1 LFIIYSFTDF
11 SLKIMALNQDSL
23 AFLSIAYSEGANSA
37 TSIVQWQQPPLSSVS
52 WYDAVRGWATTPTA
66 QQQIYP
72 YLAAPGVAS
81 AEQYV
86 LSIYR
91 NLFGSAPS
99 AADLKYW
106 TDFLTN
112 DPFGSY
118 DGSGIPNYQQLP
130 VAIYVYANKTELA
143 ALNNRIAVSNNFTQ
157 QLANAGSTTLSA
169 EQVAESWSIISSVTS
184 DPATVDTAK
193 ASTTQFIANG
203 GGNSGS
209 TFVFTTGIDALP
221 GTSGNDT
228 YVGDAKTISTAD
240 RANGAAGNDTFQYF
254 SPATNTLPQLNSIEN
269 VQLLAIAPATTLD
282 FTGVSD
288 VKNVVIIG
296 GNPNAST
303 IRGLSGIV
311 FGVKNVLGDPDI
323 GIDFGTAT
331 AATVS
336 IDSSVIGTLQDLKD
350 TVTSLEIV
358 STGIGNS
365 IAGFDGNALKT
376 LTISG
381 KGSLTITDPLQN
393 SVVTVDASK
402 NTGGVNLTAGNSNL
416 TFTGSIGD
424 DTLSFKAAGFDN
436 KDVLDGGTGKNTLN
450 LADGDTTAIATG
462 LNAVKNFQ
470 TLSLGGANAK
480 IDLSKVTPFSGVT
493 FSGGGNIVVTQ
504 ASSTNTFTI
513 NANAAS
519 FSLTNATGKTD
530 STLTLEGTA
539 INPGNIS
546 LGVVK
551 TLNLTSTATTPDQA
565 NPNLATFAANEDGT
579 KIVVS
584 GNQALNITGLKSTV
598 ATGPIIDA
606 SVFTGKL
613 FADGTTQ
620 NDTLTG
626 GKGQNTL
633 NGLAGADTLL
643 GGDLADTLSGGADA
657 DNLTGGKG
665 ADNLDGGAGI
675 DIFVFAGAVDSN
687 AGTTTG
693 NVTFDNITGFE
704 VANDILKSSIFTAG
718 NLVNQNL
725 IQNAVNAANTTLQTS
740 LTAASG
746 VIGASKY
753 GAFQFGGDTYVLGNN
768 TDAAVVDAND
778 FLVKLTGAFTLT
790 PTNFTV

>member
-1 LFIIYSFTDF
+1 
-11 SLKIMALNQDSL
+11 MALNQDSL

-37 TSIVQWQQPPLSSVS
+37 SSIVEWQRPPLSSVG

-66 QQQIYP
+66 QQIYP

-91 NLFGSAPS
+91 NLFGSTPS

-169 EQVAESWSIISSVTS
+169 DQVAESWNIISSVTS

-254 SPATNTLPQLNSIEN
+254 SPLINTLPQLTSIEN

-303 IRGLSGIV
+303 ISGLSGIV

-365 IAGFDGNALKT
+365 IAEFDGNALKT

-393 SVVTVDASK
+393 SVVTVMS
-402 NTGGVNLTAGNSNL
+402 
-416 TFTGSIGD
+416 
-424 DTLSFKAAGFDN
+424 
-436 KDVLDGGTGKNTLN
+436 
-450 LADGDTTAIATG
+450 
-462 LNAVKNFQ
+462 
-470 TLSLGGANAK
+470 
-480 IDLSKVTPFSGVT
+480 
-493 FSGGGNIVVTQ
+493 
-504 ASSTNTFTI
+504 
-513 NANAAS
+513 
-519 FSLTNATGKTD
+519 
-530 STLTLEGTA
+530 
-539 INPGNIS
+539 
-546 LGVVK
+546 
-551 TLNLTSTATTPDQA
+551 
-565 NPNLATFAANEDGT
+565 
-579 KIVVS
+579 
-584 GNQALNITGLKSTV
+584 
-598 ATGPIIDA
+598 
-606 SVFTGKL
+606 
-613 FADGTTQ
+613 
-620 NDTLTG
+620 
-626 GKGQNTL
+626 
-633 NGLAGADTLL
+633 
-643 GGDLADTLSGGADA
+643 
-657 DNLTGGKG
+657 
-665 ADNLDGGAGI
+665 
-675 DIFVFAGAVDSN
+675 
-687 AGTTTG
+687 
-693 NVTFDNITGFE
+693 
-704 VANDILKSSIFTAG
+704 
-718 NLVNQNL
+718 
-725 IQNAVNAANTTLQTS
+725 
-740 LTAASG
+740 
-746 VIGASKY
+746 
-753 GAFQFGGDTYVLGNN
+753 
-768 TDAAVVDAND
+768 
-778 FLVKLTGAFTLT
+778 
-790 PTNFTV
+790 

>member
-1 LFIIYSFTDF
+1 
-11 SLKIMALNQDSL
+11 MALNQDSL

-37 TSIVQWQQPPLSSVS
+37 SSIVEWQRPPLSSVG

-66 QQQIYP
+66 QRIYP

-91 NLFGSAPS
+91 NLFGSTPS

-169 EQVAESWSIISSVTS
+169 DQVAESWNIISSVTS

-254 SPATNTLPQLNSIEN
+254 SPATNTLPQLTSIEN

-303 IRGLSGIV
+303 ISGLSGIV

-365 IAGFDGNALKT
+365 IAEFDGNALKT

-416 TFTGSIGD
+416 TFTGSAGD
-424 DTLSFKAAGFDN
+424 DTLSFKTAGWFDN

-450 LADGDTTAIATG
+450 IADGDTTGIATG

-470 TLSLGGANAK
+470 TLGLGGANAK
-480 IDLSKVTPFSGVT
+480 IDLSKVTPFSSVI
-493 FSGGGNIVVTQ
+493 FSGGGNIVVTE
-504 ASSTNTFTI
+504 ASNASTFTI

-551 TLNLTSTATTPDQA
+551 TLNLTSTATTPNQG

-613 FADGTTQ
+613 FADGTDK

-626 GKGQNTL
+626 GKGENTL

-643 GGDLADTLSGGADA
+643 GGDLADTLSGGAGA

-675 DIFVFAGAVDSN
+675 DIFSFAGAVDSN

-693 NVTFDNITGFE
+693 NVTFDNITGFA
-704 VANDILKSSIFTAG
+704 VADDILKSSIFTAG